1 MNKKLLVL
9 GLLAGSLL
17 ASQAKAA
24 PAVSNST
31 TDIACFQKALTI
43 REDEIIKAWTE
54 RETAI
59 GKAMETR
66 KKALIA
72 AFTKQTN
79 VDRAKALVAAHTK
92 FNTERLIIN
101 KNLTTKVDNSWNK
114 FLKDKQK
121 CKGSIPALN
130 ELNFSLNIAET
141 GTEKTMKVENN
152 KAGKSLFDLAC
163 IQVAVDKRETNILS
177 AFANKTSNLIKNI
190 EKRKAAYLK
199 AYTASTRA
207 TRDKL
212 VKEAIAN
219 FKADNAKVNNQYKT
233 EVNNT
238 WKIFTAERKKCR
250 GENNI
255 VHEKTTPTN
264 KEIGL

>member
-1 MNKKLLVL
+1 ML
-9 GLLAGSLL
+9 GRGSRHSLL
-17 ASQAKAA
+17 CVPLACAATVRDTIGQQANSRRGTLLSVLSKSLAHPSTVCSQSQCLRHLCRRLCRGSHSSLRQAKAA

-92 FNTERLIIN
+92 FNTKRLIIN

-114 FLKDKQK
+114 FLKD
-121 CKGSIPALN
+121 
-130 ELNFSLNIAET
+130 
-141 GTEKTMKVENN
+141 
-152 KAGKSLFDLAC
+152 
-163 IQVAVDKRETNILS
+163 
-177 AFANKTSNLIKNI
+177 
-190 EKRKAAYLK
+190 
-199 AYTASTRA
+199 
-207 TRDKL
+207 
-212 VKEAIAN
+212 
-219 FKADNAKVNNQYKT
+219 
-233 EVNNT
+233 
-238 WKIFTAERKKCR
+238 
-250 GENNI
+250 
-255 VHEKTTPTN
+255 
-264 KEIGL
+264 